1 MDKAALTKRLRAVFV
16 EELEDHVSTWNDAL
30 LRLEQGAP
38 PADLQRTLFRI
49 AHSLK
54 GAARAVS
61 LPTLET
67 YCHGL
72 EEELDALE
80 GAPEGELLG
89 RLFAAADVWAEVA
102 RRLRADEPV
111 EDALFAPR
119 APRAM
124 SHAPASREH
133 TGGLRVPAARL
144 DALLV
149 RAGELSRAALRVEE
163 RERETAS
170 LAARLRR
177 LRAQHAPAE
186 RRPFDLC
193 LAEIDALHGALLDD
207 ATELTRVARDTDAD
221 VRQLRLTPFGDVCVG
236 LERTLRDAALAAG
249 REVELIIE
257 GADVEVDR
265 SVLTA
270 LRAPLLHLARNA
282 VAHGIEPP
290 AVRAEAGKPRAG
302 RVRIGAHLR
311 GSEVEVSVSDDG
323 RGLDLEALAER
334 AREHGIDPPET
345 EVGLARLVFVAG
357 LTTSDRVD
365 ALAGR
370 GVGLD
375 VVKTEVEALHGTID
389 VETQRGGGTT
399 FSISSPL
406 TRTLVRVL
414 LVRAAEQLYALP
426 TPHVLT
432 LRRVDPRAVHRIEG
446 RPVVLH
452 EGEPLPFTPLA
463 RTLGM
468 PTAVPDDQ
476 LIPTAIVQAGRDRV
490 ALSVDEL
497 RSVDDVVVESL
508 GERLPRVRGFGG
520 ATILPNG
527 EIALILHGGDVVRA
541 ALRQAEGGEVSL
553 PEAADL
559 SAEPPTLLVVDDSL
573 TTLALE
579 KTILESAGYRVLAAS
594 DAERALRLLDQ
605 ARVDLVVSD
614 VEMPRMSGLELTRAL
629 RGRTKTRGLPV
640 VLLTALSR
648 EEDRRRGLDAGADA
662 YLVKNAFDQTE
673 LLEVVASLL
682 SDPLD

>member
-1 MDKAALTKRLRAVFV
+1 MTVDKEALIRRLRAVFV
-16 EELEDHVSTWNDAL
+16 EELEDHVSTWNDLL
-30 LRLEQGAP
+30 LRIEHGDA
-38 PADLQRTLFRI
+38 PADAQRTLFRV

-61 LPTLET
+61 LPALER
-67 YCHGL
+67 YCHEL

-80 GAPEGELLG
+80 GEPDDALLA
-89 RLFAAADVWAEVA
+89 RLFAAADIWAEVA

-111 EDALFAPR
+111 EETLFEARRRHSEPV
-119 APRAM
+119 
-124 SHAPASREH
+124 SREH

-149 RAGELSRAALRVEE
+149 RAGELSRAALRIDD
-163 RERETAS
+163 REREVAA

-177 LRAQHAPAE
+177 MRAARPAPE
-186 RRPFDLC
+186 RGAYDVA

-221 VRQLRLTPFGDVCVG
+221 VRQLRLTPFGDACVG
-236 LERTLRDAALAAG
+236 VERILRDAALASE
-249 REVELIIE
+249 REVEVILE
-257 GADVEVDR
+257 GADVEIDR

-282 VAHGIEPP
+282 VAHGVEPP
-290 AVRAEAGKPRAG
+290 KARESAGKPRAG
-302 RVRIGAHLR
+302 RVRISAHLR
-311 GSEVEVSVSDDG
+311 GSEVEVAVSDDG
-323 RGLDLEALAER
+323 RGLDLEALAAR
-334 AREHGIDPPET
+334 AREHGIEPPDT
-345 EVGLARLVFVAG
+345 PAGLARLVFVPG
-357 LTTSDRVD
+357 LSTSDRVD

-389 VETQRGGGTT
+389 VTTERGVGTT
-399 FSISSPL
+399 FLISSPL

-414 LVRAAEQLYALP
+414 LVRAADQLYALP
-426 TPHVLT
+426 TPNVLT
-432 LRRVDPRAVHRIEG
+432 LRRVDPRTVHRVDG

-468 PTAVPDDQ
+468 PTSLSEDQ

-508 GERLPRVRGFGG
+508 GERLPRVRGFAG
-520 ATILPNG
+520 ATILADG
-527 EIALILHGGDVVRA
+527 EIALILHGGDLVSA
-541 ALRQAEGGEVSL
+541 ALRQSEGGEVAPM
-553 PEAADL
+553 PEATDL

-579 KTILESAGYRVLAAS
+579 KTILEAAGYRVLAAS
-594 DAERALRLLDQ
+594 DAERGLRLLDD

-629 RGRTKTRGLPV
+629 RARPRTRALPV

-648 EEDRRRGLDAGADA
+648 EEDRRKGLDAGADA